1 MLNSSNIIEK
11 LQSLEHLPLDNY
23 RIEADA
29 LTEIAKDH
37 LLEKP
42 SLSGLLVV
50 ENGQV
55 IGSITRRTFFEKLS
69 KEITLALYS
78 RRPIKLLLNNI
89 EEEVLKVPAS
99 TLIVDAVKLSFSR
112 PAESL
117 YDPIVVI
124 KNEEE
129 AGMID
134 FSKLIISQSEI
145 FSAMNQVL
153 TTQESDLREYAE
165 RLEEQGKSV
174 QEYARQLEAQQLELQ
189 LRNSLLEEQ
198 KAELQSK
205 TDELSA
211 KTAELSAKT
220 EEIGGLN
227 RRFEEVGILL
237 SKEGEKTFAA
247 LSRGVA
253 SVIKF
258 TEEINDIGNNFREK
272 LTIIDQG
279 NNLINK
285 ISKRVEN
292 LSFQASIIG
301 SSMPVTD
308 PNRIPF
314 NMIIEEIEKLSTQIA
329 EANTTINEISKE
341 LRAPIGVLVKTAE
354 DNQSVVTNLS
364 KDSQKT
370 ESALRT
376 LSEMVQK

>member
-1 MLNSSNIIEK
+1 
-11 LQSLEHLPLDNY
+11 
-23 RIEADA
+23 
-29 LTEIAKDH
+29 
-37 LLEKP
+37 
-42 SLSGLLVV
+42 
-50 ENGQV
+50 
-55 IGSITRRTFFEKLS
+55 
-69 KEITLALYS
+69 
-78 RRPIKLLLNNI
+78 
-89 EEEVLKVPAS
+89 
-99 TLIVDAVKLSFSR
+99 
-112 PAESL
+112 
-117 YDPIVVI
+117 
-124 KNEEE
+124 
-129 AGMID
+129 MID